1 MTRAIRSLTAP
12 PWRALPWST
21 PGLVLMALAITFL
34 LTAGPIALAG
44 ANPISAYAE
53 FLVVPLTSRFSIL
66 EVLVTATPLLLTGTA
81 VALAFR
87 GGYWN
92 IGAEGQLLVGAIMA
106 AAIGQIAGLPQI
118 IAVPLMILGGAIGGA
133 LWALGPALLRVRFGI
148 DEVVTTLLLNPV
160 ALLLVNALLHGPW
173 RDPVS
178 GFPESPR
185 IVESAEFP
193 QLLERSRLH
202 LGFIVALLIVSAVG
216 YVVGRTPGGLRLRA
230 VGLSPH
236 GAEFAGIDVGRTL
249 LFTALASGAIAGIA
263 GVGEVAGIQYRLTSG
278 LSPGYGYTGIVVATL
293 GTLTMPG
300 VTFAALLLGDL
311 AVGASSAGRALGI
324 PSQLGAVVQASL
336 LLVTIALLAIR
347 RNRSVG
353 SAIVTDSA
361 GVAAGAVAADMAV
374 SSVELDDAGSAPD
387 PGDADEASR

>member
-1 MTRAIRSLTAP
+1 MTAGTGRARAP
-12 PWRALPWST
+12 RWRALPWST
-21 PGLVLMALAITFL
+21 PGLVLMALVITFL

-66 EVLVTATPLLLTGTA
+66 EVLVTATPLLFTGTA

-106 AAIGQIAGLPQI
+106 AAIGQVAGLPQVLAI
-118 IAVPLMILGGAIGGA
+118 PLMIVGGAIGGA

-185 IVESAEFP
+185 IVEAAEFP
-193 QLLERSRLH
+193 QLLDRSRLH
-202 LGFIVALLIVSAVG
+202 LGFLVAIVVVLTVG
-216 YVVGRTPGGLRLRA
+216 YVVRRTPAGLRLRA

-236 GAEFAGIDVGRTL
+236 GARFAGIDVGRTL
-249 LFTALASGAIAGIA
+249 LLTALASGAIAGIA

-278 LSPGYGYTGIVVATL
+278 ISPGYGYTGIVVATL
-293 GTLTMPG
+293 GALSMPG
-300 VTFAALLLGDL
+300 VALAGLLLGDL

-324 PSQLGAVVQASL
+324 PSQLGAVVQATL

-347 RNRSVG
+347 RNRLVG
-353 SAIVTDSA
+353 AAITPEAA
-361 GVAAGAVAADMAV
+361 GVAADVVAADLSV
-374 SSVELDDAGSAPD
+374 SLVELDETAAPD
-387 PGDADEASR
+387 RGSGPP

>member
-1 MTRAIRSLTAP
+1 VTLSVRSGRALR
-12 PWRALPWST
+12 WRALAFST
-21 PGLVLMALAITFL
+21 PGLVLMALVITFL
-34 LTAGPIALAG
+34 LTAGPIAIAG
-44 ANPISAYAE
+44 GNPLSAYAE
-53 FLVVPLTSRFSIL
+53 FLLVPLTSRFSIL
-66 EVLVTATPLLLTGTA
+66 EVLVTATPLLLTGAA

-106 AAIGQIAGLPQI
+106 AAIGQIAGLTQI
-118 IAVPLMILGGAIGGA
+118 LAIPLMILGGAIGGA

-185 IVESAEFP
+185 IVEAAEFP

-202 LGFIVALLIVSAVG
+202 LGFVVALVFVAALG
-216 YVVGRTPGGLRLRA
+216 YVVGRTPAGLRLRA

-236 GAEFAGIDVGRTL
+236 GARFAGIDVGRTL
-249 LFTALASGAIAGIA
+249 LLTALVSGAIAGIA

-278 LSPGYGYTGIVVATL
+278 ISPGYGYTGIVVATL
-293 GTLTMPG
+293 GALSMPG
-300 VTFAALLLGDL
+300 VTLAALLLADL

-324 PSQLGAVVQASL
+324 PSQLGAVVQATL
-336 LLVTIALLAIR
+336 LLVTVALLAIR
-347 RNRSVG
+347 RNRLLG
-353 SAIVTDSA
+353 SAITPDAA
-361 GVAAGAVAADMAV
+361 GVAADAVAADMAV
-374 SSVELDDAGSAPD
+374 TPAE
-387 PGDADEASR
+387 ADEASR

>member
-1 MTRAIRSLTAP
+1 MTAGTRGVRAPR
-12 PWRALPWST
+12 WRALPWST
-21 PGLVLMALAITFL
+21 PGLVLMALLITFL
-34 LTAGPIALAG
+34 LTAGPIVLAG
-44 ANPISAYAE
+44 ADPISAYAE

-66 EVLVTATPLLLTGTA
+66 EVLVTATPLLFTGTA

-106 AAIGQIAGLPQI
+106 AAIGQVAGLPQVFAI
-118 IAVPLMILGGAIGGA
+118 PLMIVGGAIGGA
-133 LWALGPALLRVRFGI
+133 MWALGPALLRVRFGI

-185 IVESAEFP
+185 IVEAAEFP
-193 QLLERSRLH
+193 QLLDRSRLH
-202 LGFIVALLIVSAVG
+202 LGFLVAIVVVVAVG
-216 YVVGRTPGGLRLRA
+216 YVVGRTPAGLRLRA

-236 GAEFAGIDVGRTL
+236 GARFAGIDVGRTL
-249 LFTALASGAIAGIA
+249 LLTALASGAIAGIA

-278 LSPGYGYTGIVVATL
+278 VSPGYGYTGIVVATL
-293 GTLTMPG
+293 GALSMPG
-300 VTFAALLLGDL
+300 VALAALLLGDL

-324 PSQLGAVVQASL
+324 PSQLGAVVQATL

-347 RNRSVG
+347 RNRLVG
-353 SAIVTDSA
+353 AAITPEAA
-361 GVAAGAVAADMAV
+361 GVAADVVAADLSV
-374 SSVELDDAGSAPD
+374 SPVELDETAAPERGSGP
-387 PGDADEASR
+387 P

>member
-1 MTRAIRSLTAP
+1 MTAGTGAIRTP
-12 PWRALPWST
+12 RWRALPWST
-21 PGLVLMALAITFL
+21 PGLVLMAVVVTFL

-44 ANPISAYAE
+44 ANPITAYAE
-53 FLVVPLTSRFSIL
+53 FLLVPLTSRFSVL

-106 AAIGQIAGLPQI
+106 AAIGQIAGLPQG
-118 IAVPLMILGGAIGGA
+118 IAIPLMILGGAVGGA

-185 IVESAEFP
+185 IVEAAEFP
-193 QLLERSRLH
+193 QLLDRSRLH
-202 LGFIVALLIVSAVG
+202 LGFLVAILVVSAVG
-216 YVVGRTPGGLRLRA
+216 YVVGRTPAGLRLRA

-236 GAEFAGIDVGRTL
+236 GARFAGIDVGRTL
-249 LFTALASGAIAGIA
+249 LLTALASGAIAGIA

-278 LSPGYGYTGIVVATL
+278 ISPGYGYTGIVVATL
-293 GTLTMPG
+293 GALSMPG
-300 VTFAALLLGDL
+300 VALAALLLGDL

-324 PSQLGAVVQASL
+324 PSQLGAVVQATL
-336 LLVTIALLAIR
+336 LLVTIGLLAIR
-347 RNRSVG
+347 RNRLVG
-353 SAIVTDSA
+353 AAITPDAA
-361 GVAAGAVAADMAV
+361 GVAADVVAADM
-374 SSVELDDAGSAPD
+374 SVRPEELDETPAPKRD
-387 PGDADEASR
+387 DGEP

>member
-1 MTRAIRSLTAP
+1 MTLGIRGVRAMR
-12 PWRALPWST
+12 WRALPWST
-21 PGLVLMALAITFL
+21 PGLVLMALLITFL

-53 FLVVPLTSRFSIL
+53 FLLVPLTSRFSIL

-106 AAIGQIAGLPQI
+106 AAIGQMAGLPQLLAI
-118 IAVPLMILGGAIGGA
+118 PLMIIGGAIGGA

-185 IVESAEFP
+185 IGESAEFP

-202 LGFIVALLIVSAVG
+202 LGFVVALLVVAAVG
-216 YVVGRTPGGLRLRA
+216 YVVGRTPAGLRLRA

-236 GAEFAGIDVGRTL
+236 GAKFAGIDVGRTL
-249 LFTALASGAIAGIA
+249 LVTALFSGAIAGIA

-278 LSPGYGYTGIVVATL
+278 LSPGFGYTGIVVATL

-300 VTFAALLLGDL
+300 VTLAALLLGDL

-324 PSQLGAVVQASL
+324 PSQLGAVVQATL
-336 LLVTIALLAIR
+336 LLVTIALLAMR
-347 RNRSVG
+347 RNRLVG
-353 SAIVTDSA
+353 SAIAPESA
-361 GVAAGAVAADMAV
+361 GVAADAVAADMAV
-374 SSVELDDAGSAPD
+374 SPVELDEATPGPD
-387 PGDADEASR
+387 PAQGDAASR

>member
-1 MTRAIRSLTAP
+1 
-12 PWRALPWST
+12 
-21 PGLVLMALAITFL
+21 MALVITFL
-34 LTAGPIALAG
+34 LTAGPIAIAG
-44 ANPISAYAE
+44 GNPLSAYAE

-66 EVLVTATPLLLTGTA
+66 EVLVTSTPLLLTGTA
-81 VALAFR
+81 VAVAFR

-118 IAVPLMILGGAIGGA
+118 LAIPLMILGGAIGGA

-202 LGFIVALLIVSAVG
+202 LGFVVALLIVAAVG
-216 YVVGRTPGGLRLRA
+216 YVVGRTPAGLRLRA

-236 GAEFAGIDVGRTL
+236 GARFAGIDVGRTL
-249 LFTALASGAIAGIA
+249 LLTALVSGAIAGIA

-278 LSPGYGYTGIVVATL
+278 LSPGFGYTGIVVATL
-293 GTLTMPG
+293 GALSMPG
-300 VTFAALLLGDL
+300 VTLAALLLGDL

-324 PSQLGAVVQASL
+324 PSQLGAVVQATL

-347 RNRSVG
+347 RNTLVG
-353 SAIVTDSA
+353 SGIAPEAA
-361 GVAAGAVAADMAV
+361 GVAADAVAADLAV
-374 SSVELDDAGSAPD
+374 SPVEIDEAVTALDPAE
-387 PGDADEASR
+387 ADEASR

>member
-1 MTRAIRSLTAP
+1 MTTGTGTLRRSRL
-12 PWRALPWST
+12 RYGPWSS
-21 PGLVLMALAITFL
+21 PGLVVMSLALTFL

-44 ANPISAYAE
+44 ADPISAYAE
-53 FLVVPLTSRFSIL
+53 FLLVPLTSRFSAL
-66 EVLVTATPLLLTGTA
+66 EVLVASTPLMLTGTA

-92 IGAEGQLLVGAIMA
+92 IGAEGQLLVGAVMA
-106 AAIGQIAGLPQI
+106 AAIGQLTGLPPVLAI
-118 IAVPLMILGGAIGGA
+118 PMMIVGGAIGGA

-185 IVESAEFP
+185 IVEAAEFP
-193 QLLERSRLH
+193 QLLDRSRLH
-202 LGFIVALLIVSAVG
+202 LGFLVAIVLVVAVG
-216 YVVGRTPGGLRLRA
+216 YVVGRTPAGLRLRA

-236 GAEFAGIDVGRTL
+236 GARFAGIDVGRTL
-249 LFTALASGAIAGIA
+249 LLTALASGAIAGIA

-278 LSPGYGYTGIVVATL
+278 ISPGYGYTGIVVATL
-293 GTLTMPG
+293 GTLSMPG
-300 VTFAALLLGDL
+300 VALAALLLGDL

-324 PSQLGAVVQASL
+324 PSQLGAVVQATL

-347 RNRSVG
+347 RNRLVG
-353 SAIVTDSA
+353 AAISPDAA
-361 GVAAGAVAADMAV
+361 GVAADAVAADM
-374 SSVELDDAGSAPD
+374 SVGPIEVDESPASD
-387 PGDADEASR
+387 GDGARP

>member
-1 MTRAIRSLTAP
+1 MSGGTGSLQGSRL
-12 PWRALPWST
+12 RALPWSS
-21 PGLVLMALAITFL
+21 PGLVVMALAITFM
-34 LTAGPIALAG
+34 LTAGPIAIAG
-44 ANPISAYAE
+44 ADPLSAYAE
-53 FLVVPLTSRFSIL
+53 FLLVPLTSRFSVL
-66 EVLVTATPLLLTGTA
+66 EVLVASTPLMLTGTA

-87 GGYWN
+87 SGYWN

-106 AAIGQIAGLPQI
+106 AALGQITGLLPLLAI
-118 IAVPLMILGGAIGGA
+118 PLMIVGGAIGGA

-185 IVESAEFP
+185 IVEAAEFP
-193 QLLERSRLH
+193 QVLDRSRLH
-202 LGFIVALLIVSAVG
+202 LGFLVAIVVVLIVG
-216 YVVGRTPGGLRLRA
+216 YVVGRTPAGLRLRA

-236 GAEFAGIDVGRTL
+236 GARFAGIDVGRTL
-249 LFTALASGAIAGIA
+249 LLTALASGAIAGIA

-278 LSPGYGYTGIVVATL
+278 ISPGYGYTGIVVATL
-293 GTLTMPG
+293 GALSMPG
-300 VTFAALLLGDL
+300 VALAALLLGDL

-324 PSQLGAVVQASL
+324 PSQLGAVVQATL

-347 RNRSVG
+347 RNRLVG
-353 SAIVTDSA
+353 AAISPDAA
-361 GVAAGAVAADMAV
+361 GVAADAVAGDM
-374 SSVELDDAGSAPD
+374 SLGPMELDETPD
-387 PGDADEASR
+387 PEGDEARP

>member
-1 MTRAIRSLTAP
+1 VTLGVRSGRALR
-12 PWRALPWST
+12 WRAFALST

-34 LTAGPIALAG
+34 LTAGPIAIAG
-44 ANPISAYAE
+44 GNPLSAYAE

-66 EVLVTATPLLLTGTA
+66 EVLVTATPLLLTGAA

-118 IAVPLMILGGAIGGA
+118 FAIPLMILGGAIGGA
-133 LWALGPALLRVRFGI
+133 LWALGPAVLRVRFGI

-185 IVESAEFP
+185 IVEAAEFP

-202 LGFIVALLIVSAVG
+202 LGFVVALLIVAAVG
-216 YVVGRTPGGLRLRA
+216 YVVGRTPAGLRLRA

-236 GAEFAGIDVGRTL
+236 GARFAGIDVGRTL
-249 LFTALASGAIAGIA
+249 LLAALVSGAIAGIA

-278 LSPGYGYTGIVVATL
+278 ISPGYGYTGIVVATL
-293 GTLTMPG
+293 GALSMPG
-300 VTFAALLLGDL
+300 VALAALLLADL

-324 PSQLGAVVQASL
+324 PSQLGAVVQATL

-347 RNRSVG
+347 RNRLVG
-353 SAIVTDSA
+353 SGIAPE
-361 GVAAGAVAADMAV
+361 AAAVAADVVAADVAV
-374 SSVELDDAGSAPD
+374 SPSE
-387 PGDADEASR
+387 ADEASR

>member
-1 MTRAIRSLTAP
+1 MTVGTRSVMAAR
-12 PWRALPWST
+12 WRALPWST
-21 PGLVLMALAITFL
+21 PGLVIMALLVTFL

-44 ANPISAYAE
+44 ADPISAYAE
-53 FLVVPLTSRFSIL
+53 FLIVPLTSRFSAL
-66 EVLVTATPLLLTGTA
+66 EVLVAATPLLLTGTA

-106 AAIGQIAGLPQI
+106 AAIGQIAGLPQVLAI
-118 IAVPLMILGGAIGGA
+118 PLMVFGGAVGGA

-160 ALLLVNALLHGPW
+160 ALLLVNGLLHGPW

-193 QLLERSRLH
+193 QLLERSRVH
-202 LGFIVALLIVSAVG
+202 LGFLVALGIVLVVG
-216 YVVGRTPGGLRLRA
+216 YVVGRTPAGLRLRA
-230 VGLSPH
+230 VGLSPQ
-236 GAEFAGIDVGRTL
+236 GARFAGIDVGRTL
-249 LFTALASGAIAGIA
+249 LLTALASGAIAGIA
-263 GVGEVAGIQYRLTSG
+263 GVGEVAGIQYRLTAG

-300 VTFAALLLGDL
+300 VTLAALLLGDL
-311 AVGASSAGRALGI
+311 SVGASSAGRALGI
-324 PSQLGAVVQASL
+324 PSQLGAVVQATL

-347 RNRSVG
+347 RNRLV
-353 SAIVTDSA
+353 SAAMTPAAA
-361 GVAAGAVAADMAV
+361 GVAADAVAADMSV
-374 SSVELDDAGSAPD
+374 SPVELDEVEGDHS
-387 PGDADEASR
+387 PGDDETPR

>member
-1 MTRAIRSLTAP
+1 MFGVGSGRGLH
-12 PWRALPWST
+12 WRGLAFST
-21 PGLVLMALAITFL
+21 PGLVLMALVITFL
-34 LTAGPIALAG
+34 LTAGPIAIAG
-44 ANPISAYAE
+44 GDPLSAYAE
-53 FLVVPLTSRFSIL
+53 FLLVPLTSRFTIL

-106 AAIGQIAGLPQI
+106 AAIGQVAGLPQI
-118 IAVPLMILGGAIGGA
+118 LAIPLMILGGAIGGA

-160 ALLLVNALLHGPW
+160 ALLFVNALLHGPW

-202 LGFIVALLIVSAVG
+202 FGFVVALLVVTAVG
-216 YVVGRTPGGLRLRA
+216 YVVGRTPAGLRLRA

-236 GAEFAGIDVGRTL
+236 GARFAGIDVGRTL
-249 LFTALASGAIAGIA
+249 LLTALVSGAIAGIA

-278 LSPGYGYTGIVVATL
+278 LSPGFGYTGIVVATL
-293 GTLTMPG
+293 GTLSMPG
-300 VTFAALLLGDL
+300 VTLAALLLGDL

-324 PSQLGAVVQASL
+324 PSQLGAVVQGTL
-336 LLVTIALLAIR
+336 LLVTIALVAIR
-347 RNRSVG
+347 RNRFVG
-353 SAIVTDSA
+353 SGIAPEAA
-361 GVAAGAVAADMAV
+361 GVAADAVAADMAV
-374 SSVELDDAGSAPD
+374 SPVEI
-387 PGDADEASR
+387 DEASR

>member
-1 MTRAIRSLTAP
+1 VTVGIRSGRALRWRAI
-12 PWRALPWST
+12 ALST
-21 PGLVLMALAITFL
+21 PGLVLMALVITFL
-34 LTAGPIALAG
+34 LTAGPIAIAG
-44 ANPISAYAE
+44 GNPLSAYAE

-66 EVLVTATPLLLTGTA
+66 EVLVTSTPLLLTGTA
-81 VALAFR
+81 VAVAFR

-118 IAVPLMILGGAIGGA
+118 LAIPLMILGGAIGGA

-185 IVESAEFP
+185 IVEAAEFP

-202 LGFIVALLIVSAVG
+202 LGFVVALVFVAALG
-216 YVVGRTPGGLRLRA
+216 YVVGRTPAGLRLRA

-236 GAEFAGIDVGRTL
+236 GARFAGIDVGRTL
-249 LFTALASGAIAGIA
+249 LLTALVSGAIAGIA

-278 LSPGYGYTGIVVATL
+278 ISPGYGYTGIVVATL
-293 GTLTMPG
+293 GALSMPG
-300 VTFAALLLGDL
+300 VTLAALLLADL

-324 PSQLGAVVQASL
+324 PSQLGAVVQATL
-336 LLVTIALLAIR
+336 LLVTVALLAIR
-347 RNRSVG
+347 RNRLLG
-353 SAIVTDSA
+353 SAITPDAA
-361 GVAAGAVAADMAV
+361 GVAADAVAADMAV
-374 SSVELDDAGSAPD
+374 TPAE
-387 PGDADEASR
+387 ADEASR